1 MFKRAE
7 SKCQRSSIRVLLVAV
22 LAAMSLGCG
31 QQEFLFLTRPGQG
44 TTGSR
49 EESLAYYAAMDVPPE
64 RTLGE
69 WLRARCF
76 GEPSELSAFYYNE
89 TDLGLGREMRCA
101 ECTEGPRAGLIS
113 CSVSN
118 HGVPQGLDRVQF
130 GRSREASI
138 AKALGDLEDFV
149 AGRRQVRGATV
160 TMDFD
165 PRRAS
170 DKVRFYV
177 YDASD
182 PQLLALDSEGPESLI
197 PGLQL
202 DGEGGTFNSGVKYLR
217 NCLSCHGGRYDSES
231 QRIVGS
237 TFLDF
242 DQSFLVFANDDS
254 NVHVPRIDIA
264 GATHTTR
271 SARNLDQ
278 LRAMNALVRKVAVS
292 VGATEIVGRI
302 DGSYDLPVEQ
312 AAATYQA
319 GYVPSGWPKT
329 QTVRQFEGR
338 PVSAH
343 EFYQV
348 AVHRYCAMCH
358 FSQTPNNNLSQLDPT
373 RPLSLAG
380 FEQWFQNSNNRDD
393 PDSVRLIHREVCGS
407 SEMPHAEVTRLNLL
421 RDARALAYI
430 CN

>member
-1 MFKRAE
+1 MFNRAPVPLT
-7 SKCQRSSIRVLLVAV
+7 IALLALNA
-22 LAAMSLGCG
+22 LACT

-44 TTGSR
+44 TTGSK
-49 EESLAYYAAMDVPPE
+49 EESEAYYAAMDSPPE
-64 RTLGE
+64 PTLSE
-69 WLRARCF
+69 WLKSRCF
-76 GEPSELSAFYYNE
+76 DSATELSAFYYNE

-101 ECTEGPRAGLIS
+101 ECTSGPRTGLIS

-118 HGVPQGLDRVQF
+118 HGVPQGLDLVQF
-130 GRSREASI
+130 GRARPASI

-149 AGRRQVRGATV
+149 SGRRTVRGATV

-165 PRRAS
+165 PKRTS
-170 DKVRFYV
+170 DKVRFYI

-182 PQLLALDSEGPESLI
+182 PQLFALDSKGSESLI

-202 DGEGGTFNSGVKYLR
+202 DGEGGTFNSGVKYMR
-217 NCLSCHGGRYDSES
+217 NCLSCHGGRFDSET

-242 DQSFLVFANDDS
+242 DLSFLVFANDDLNS
-254 NVHVPRIDIA
+254 YAPRIDIA
-264 GATHTTR
+264 AASHTTR

-278 LRAMNALVRKVAVS
+278 LRGMNALVRKVAAA
-292 VGATEIVGRI
+292 VGAAEIVRRI
-302 DGSYDLPVEQ
+302 DGSYDQPVEQ
-312 AAATYQA
+312 ATAVYHS
-319 GYVPSGWPKT
+319 GYVPTGWPDT
-329 QTVRQFEGR
+329 QVVRQFEGR

-343 EFYQV
+343 EFYDV

-358 FSQTPNNNLSQLDPT
+358 FSQTSNNNLSQVDPN
-373 RPLSLAG
+373 RPLTMGS
-380 FEQWFQNSNNRDD
+380 FEQWFSNTNNRDD
-393 PDSVRLIHREVCGS
+393 QDGLRLIHRDVCGS
-407 SEMPHAEVTRLNLL
+407 SDMPHAEVTRLNLL